1 MSSRTKLVLL
11 ALAVGILAT
20 TIGPAVFAADSADP
34 TGTWKWTVSYGKQS
48 REMTLKLKLAD
59 GKLTGSVPGRDG
71 KETPITD
78 ATCKDGQVKFTVVRE
93 REGRK
98 MTSKYQGK
106 VSGDTIKGTIE
117 FQREGQAQKRDWEAK
132 RAK

>member
-11 ALAVGILAT
+11 ALAVGILVTAV
-20 TIGPAVFAADSADP
+20 GPAVFAADSADP
-34 TGTWKWTVSYGKQS
+34 TGTWKWTVTYNNQS

-78 ATCKDGQVKFTVVRE
+78 AECKDGQVKFTVVRE

-117 FQREGQAQKRDWEAK
+117 RERDGKPVKTEWEAK

>member
-1 MSSRTKLVLL
+1 MSSRVKFVLL
-11 ALAVGILAT
+11 ALAVGVLAT
-20 TIGPAVFAADSADP
+20 AVGSAVLAADSADP
-34 TGTWKWTVSYGKQS
+34 TGTWKWTVKYGDQS
-48 REMTLKLKLAD
+48 REMSLKLKLTD

-78 ATCKDGQVKFTVVRE
+78 AQFKDGQVKFTVVRE

-98 MTSKYQGK
+98 MTAKYEGK

-117 FQREGQAQKRDWEAK
+117 FERGGEAQKRDWEAK